1 MYIFRETMK
10 RIQIYLTKRQLSK
23 MKQKSYD
30 LGISTSELIRRILDR
45 YIDDETEDI
54 SSNRKQKQNNRV
66 NKKKKNKKNALL

>member
-66 NKKKKNKKNALL
+66 NKKKENKKNALL